1 MTGVRSK
8 QEKIITSI
16 AHIVMIILAILAIA
30 PFWLLVA
37 SSLQEQSSIVTD
49 GYLFFPKRISLDT
62 YTYLIKEG
70 SQIFRA
76 YMVTIIT
83 TVTGTTV
90 SLILVSM
97 TSYVLAIKDLPGG
110 KFIFVMIL
118 LTMLI
123 NGGMVSSYI
132 TYTNIIDIRDT
143 IFALIVPNLLLN
155 GFNVVLVRNYIRNSI
170 PGELEEAAKIDGAS
184 LLRIYTTIILP
195 LSKPIL
201 ATVGLLT
208 TIGYWNDWVNGLYFI
223 TDSKLNSIQLV
234 LNQINNSAQYFASHS
249 ELKIPVDEIPTV
261 GIRMA
266 VSVIVIIPIVLAYP
280 FFQKYFQGG
289 ITMGAVKG

>member
-1 MTGVRSK
+1 MTSVRSK
-8 QEKIITSI
+8 QEKIITGI

-30 PFWLLVA
+30 PFWLLVS
-37 SSLQEQSSIVTD
+37 SSLQEQSSIMAD
-49 GYLFFPKRISLDT
+49 GYLFFPKLMSLDA
-62 YTYLIKEG
+62 YAYLIQEG
-70 SQIFRA
+70 QQIFRA

-83 TVTGTTV
+83 TVSGTIV

-97 TSYVLAIKDLPGG
+97 TSYVLSIKDLPGG

-123 NGGMVSSYI
+123 NGGIVSTYI
-132 TYTNIIDIRDT
+132 TYTNIINIKNT

-155 GFNVVLVRNYIRNSI
+155 GFNVVLVRNYIKNSI

-184 LLRIYTTIILP
+184 LLRIYTTVILP

-208 TIGYWNDWVNGLYFI
+208 AIGYWNDWTNGLYFI
-223 TDSKLNSIQLV
+223 TDSKLNSIQLL

-249 ELKIPVDEIPTV
+249 ELKIPVTDIPTV

-280 FFQKYFQGG
+280 FFQKYFEGG